1 MANNST
7 PSFLEKVKSFF
18 KALSKQ
24 QLIAIIAAVV
34 AVAILIPVIIFVP
47 KGNNTPEETTPA
59 TTTPAETT
67 PEVTT
72 PEVTTPDNTPDNTPV
87 AKNYTFAFAV
97 DTSISGTKVTNYV
110 LALVLGADGKI
121 VAARI
126 DCAEI
131 APELDESGALVAA
144 TGILSKVEQGD
155 SYGGDYPMSGGSWA
169 KQTKAFED
177 AIVGMTVEEAVA
189 IDMTLVAG
197 CTMPSSPVTFKALLT
212 EAAASENKIQFT
224 TADPITV
231 GVALDS
237 YTKSGRGGKVQA
249 FSEVAAVVFADGKVV
264 AAAIDSIEQGFVITD
279 GELEA
284 NEALLSKAEM
294 GDDYQK
300 GGMAASWEAQGL
312 VFANALVGLTA
323 EEVAAFEPVSD
334 ALAAAGCTLAWGAD
348 YKAAVDKAVTNVR

>member
-1 MANNST
+1 MANQT
-7 PSFLEKVKSFF
+7 PNFLEKVKGFF

-34 AVAILIPVIIFVP
+34 AVAVLIPVIILIP
-47 KGNNTPEETTPA
+47 NGNNKPEETTPAETTPAETTPA

-67 PEVTT
+67 P
-72 PEVTTPDNTPDNTPV
+72 DNTPV
-87 AKNYTFAFAV
+87 EKNYTFAFAV
-97 DTSISGTKVTNYV
+97 DTSIGTTKVTNYV
-110 LALVLGADGKI
+110 LALVTDADGKI
-121 VAARI
+121 VAVRI

-131 APELDESGALVAA
+131 APELEDGALVAK

-197 CTMPSSPVTFKALLT
+197 CTMPNSPVTFKELLA

-249 FSEVAAVVFADGKVV
+249 FSEVAAVVFAGGKVV

-300 GGMAASWEAQGL
+300 GGMNTSWQAQGL
-312 VFANALVGLTA
+312 VFANALIGLTA
-323 EEVAAFEPVSD
+323 DEVAAFEPVSD
-334 ALAAAGCTLAWGAD
+334 ALAAAGCTLQWGAD

>member
-1 MANNST
+1 MKRIVS
-7 PSFLEKVKSFF
+7 L
-18 KALSKQ
+18 
-24 QLIAIIAAVV
+24 LIALLMVVTAFAACN
-34 AVAILIPVIIFVP
+34 
-47 KGNNTPEETTPA
+47 KKTPEETTPA
-59 TTTPAETT
+59 TTTPATTT
-67 PEVTT
+67 PAE
-72 PEVTTPDNTPDNTPV
+72 TTPDNTPVEKT
-87 AKNYTFAFAV
+87 YTFAFAV
-97 DTSISGTKVTNYV
+97 DTSISGTKVSNYV

-121 VAARI
+121 VAARF

-131 APELDESGALVAA
+131 APELDESGALVAT
-144 TGILSKVEQGD
+144 TGILSKVELGD
-155 SYGGDYPMSGGSWA
+155 DYGDMGSGNWA
-169 KQTKAFED
+169 EQTAAFEA
-177 AIVGMTVEEAVA
+177 AIVGKTVEEAAA

-197 CTMPSSPVTFKALLT
+197 CTMPYTPFTFKALLT

-249 FSEVAAVVFADGKVV
+249 FSEVAAVVFAGGKVV

-300 GGMAASWEAQGL
+300 GGMAASWQAQGL
-312 VFANALVGLTA
+312 VFANALIGLTA
-323 EEVAAFEPVSD
+323 DEVAAFEPVSD

>member
-1 MANNST
+1 MENKT
-7 PSFLEKVKSFF
+7 PNFLEKVTGFF
-18 KALSKQ
+18 KALSKK

-34 AVAILIPVIIFVP
+34 AVAVLIPVIILIP
-47 KGNNTPEETTPA
+47 NGNNKPEE
-59 TTTPAETT
+59 TTPAETT
-67 PEVTT
+67 PAETT
-72 PEVTTPDNTPDNTPV
+72 PAQTTPAETPDNTPV
-87 AKNYTFAFAV
+87 EKTYTFAFAV
-97 DTSISGTKVTNYV
+97 DTSISGTKVSNYV

-121 VAARI
+121 VAARL
-126 DCAEI
+126 DCTDI
-131 APELDESGALVAA
+131 QPELDEAGALVAA
-144 TGILSKVEQGD
+144 TGILSKVELGEA
-155 SYGGDYPMSGGSWA
+155 YGMNSGTWA
-169 KQTKAFED
+169 EQAKAFED
-177 AIVGMTVEEAVA
+177 AIVGMTVEEAAA

-197 CTMPSSPVTFKALLT
+197 CTMPYSPFTFKALLT

-249 FSEVAAVVFADGKVV
+249 FSEVAAVVFAGGKVV

-300 GGMAASWEAQGL
+300 GGMDTSWQAQGL
-312 VFANALVGLTA
+312 VFANALIGLTA
-323 EEVAAFEPVSD
+323 DEVAAFEPVSD
-334 ALAAAGCTLAWGAD
+334 ALAAAGCTLEWGAD

>member
-1 MANNST
+1 MKRIVS
-7 PSFLEKVKSFF
+7 L
-18 KALSKQ
+18 
-24 QLIAIIAAVV
+24 LIALLMVVTAFAACN
-34 AVAILIPVIIFVP
+34 
-47 KGNNTPEETTPA
+47 KKTPEETTPA
-59 TTTPAETT
+59 TTTPATTT
-67 PEVTT
+67 PAE
-72 PEVTTPDNTPDNTPV
+72 TTPDNTPVEKT
-87 AKNYTFAFAV
+87 YTFAFAV
-97 DTSISGTKVTNYV
+97 DTSISGTKVSNYV

-121 VAARI
+121 VAARF

-144 TGILSKVEQGD
+144 TGILSKVELGD
-155 SYGGDYPMSGGSWA
+155 DYGDMGSGNWA
-169 KQTKAFED
+169 EQTAAFEA
-177 AIVGMTVEEAVA
+177 AIVGKTVEEAAA

-197 CTMPSSPVTFKALLT
+197 CTMPYTPFTFKALLT

>member
-1 MANNST
+1 MAIRCSRT
-7 PSFLEKVKSFF
+7 PLKKITVSGSGSFLMKIS
-18 KALSKQ
+18 
-24 QLIAIIAAVV
+24 
-34 AVAILIPVIIFVP
+34 
-47 KGNNTPEETTPA
+47 PEETTPATTTPA

-67 PEVTT
+67 P
-72 PEVTTPDNTPDNTPV
+72 DNTPV
-87 AKNYTFAFAV
+87 EKTYTFAFAV
-97 DTSISGTKVTNYV
+97 DTSISGTKVSNYV

-121 VAARI
+121 VAARF
-126 DCAEI
+126 DCTDI
-131 APELDESGALVAA
+131 QPELDEAGALVAA
-144 TGILSKVEQGD
+144 TGILSKVEKGEEYSMD
-155 SYGGDYPMSGGSWA
+155 SGTWA
-169 KQTKAFED
+169 EQAKAFED
-177 AIVGMTVEEAVA
+177 AIVGKTVEEAAA

-197 CTMPSSPVTFKALLT
+197 CTMPYTPFTFKALLT

-249 FSEVAAVVFADGKVV
+249 FSEVAAVVFAGGKVV

-300 GGMAASWEAQGL
+300 GGMAASWQAQGL
-312 VFANALVGLTA
+312 VFANALIGLTA
-323 EEVAAFEPVSD
+323 DEVAAFEPVSD